1 MTREI
6 AARARNILARE
17 PTGDV
22 DAHELATLALDLVTR
37 LENDHPYRGTT
48 DSTSDP
54 EKLGE
59 VAALERQLAECRAEL
74 VRLQRRLDEQG

>member
-6 AARARNILARE
+6 ASRARSILARE

-37 LENDHPYRGTT
+37 LDAGHPYRGTS
-48 DSTSDP
+48 DETSDP

-59 VAALERQLAECRAEL
+59 IAALERQLAECRAEI
-74 VRLQRRLDEQG
+74 VRLKRLR